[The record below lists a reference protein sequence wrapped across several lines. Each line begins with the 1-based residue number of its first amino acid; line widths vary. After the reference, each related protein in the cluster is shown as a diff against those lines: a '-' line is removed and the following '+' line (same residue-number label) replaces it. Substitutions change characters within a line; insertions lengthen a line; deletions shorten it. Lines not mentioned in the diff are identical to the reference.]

1 MVDALSAAAAKPYT
15 HQYPEYEGL
24 PAFREAVAT
33 WYGNR
38 FGVKLDPET
47 QVVSL
52 IGSKEGIAHFP
63 VAVVDP
69 GDVVLATDPGY
80 PVYNTGT
87 LFSDGETYYVPLR
100 AENDFLPDL
109 AAIPNDVIKRAK
121 LLWICYPNNPTAAV
135 APRSFFEECVAFGKE
150 HDLIIAHDAAYTEVC
165 FDGYK
170 PLSFLEV
177 DGAMDVGIEFH
188 SLSKTYNMTGWRI
201 GMAVGNTEIIEALGR
216 VKTNIDS
223 GIFRAV
229 QEAGVVA
236 LNETPQSWIDER
248 NAIYQERRD
257 LILDTL
263 ESMGLHAQR
272 PQASLYVWS
281 PTPAGISAI
290 DFSVRLLDEAG
301 IVITPGVGF
310 GDAGE
315 GYFRIS
321 LACPTDRLKEAL
333 ERLTAVRI

>member
-1 MVDALSAAAAKPYT
+1 
-15 HQYPEYEGL
+15 
-24 PAFREAVAT
+24 
-33 WYGNR
+33 
-38 FGVKLDPET
+38 
-47 QVVSL
+47 
-52 IGSKEGIAHFP
+52 
-63 VAVVDP
+63 
-69 GDVVLATDPGY
+69 
-80 PVYNTGT
+80 
-87 LFSDGETYYVPLR
+87 
-100 AENDFLPDL
+100 
-109 AAIPNDVIKRAK
+109 
-121 LLWICYPNNPTAAV
+121 
-135 APRSFFEECVAFGKE
+135 
-150 HDLIIAHDAAYTEVC
+150 
-165 FDGYK
+165 
-170 PLSFLEV
+170 
-177 DGAMDVGIEFH
+177 MDVGIEFH

-201 GMAVGNTEIIEALGR
+201 AMAVGNTDIIEALGR

-333 ERLTAVRI
+333 ERLAAVKI

>member
-1 MVDALSAAAAKPYT
+1 M
-15 HQYPEYEGL
+15 
-24 PAFREAVAT
+24 
-33 WYGNR
+33 
-38 FGVKLDPET
+38 
-47 QVVSL
+47 
-52 IGSKEGIAHFP
+52 
-63 VAVVDP
+63 
-69 GDVVLATDPGY
+69 
-80 PVYNTGT
+80 
-87 LFSDGETYYVPLR
+87 
-100 AENDFLPDL
+100 
-109 AAIPNDVIKRAK
+109 
-121 LLWICYPNNPTAAV
+121 

-201 GMAVGNTEIIEALGR
+201 GMAVGNTDIIEALGR

-272 PQASLYVWS
+272 PKASLYVWS

-333 ERLTAVRI
+333 ERLAAAKI